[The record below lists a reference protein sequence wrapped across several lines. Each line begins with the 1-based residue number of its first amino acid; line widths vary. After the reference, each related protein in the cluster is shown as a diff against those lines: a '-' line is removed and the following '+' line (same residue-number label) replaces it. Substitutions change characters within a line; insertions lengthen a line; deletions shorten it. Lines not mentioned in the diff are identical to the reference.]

1 MDAGFAVTLKRSK
14 CGSSQTV
21 IGSTNGPVEK
31 TQWRMAPGPRPA
43 ISARIGYAIP
53 ARKMVSCGCG
63 ISANAITSC
72 QTFSGGAFT
81 SIADFTTNTPAC
93 GFTKCSRPKD
103 DGTNRKATEN
113 SACACLRPQ

>member
-1 MDAGFAVTLKRSK
+1 MGGGFAVTLKRSK

-21 IGSTNGPVEK
+21 IGSTKGPVEK
-31 TQWRMAPGPRPA
+31 TQWRTAPRPRPT

-53 ARKMVSCGCG
+53 ARKIGSFGGG

-72 QTFSGGAFT
+72 QTFSCGALT

-93 GFTKCSRPKD
+93 GFTKCSKLKE
-103 DGTNRKATEN
+103 DGNSKTATE
-113 SACACLRPQ
+113 SMAGTFLRPQ